1 MDKRTNR
8 DQIQN
13 ALNITLSDL
22 QDDPWLAQ
30 RVITEAKGAKKVK
43 KELSMALVV
52 TLVLIFAVAT
62 ALAVSTFA
70 GLFHL
75 KQSDVGAMRGCVST
89 GDALYL
95 MSSSGLC
102 RWTPGDDEPETLVSI
117 DELTAHGISFE
128 SLLYLEN
135 GTLGLVDVDHKKLW
149 RYQDGG
155 FTLLLDYANTE
166 MDFPALRWS
175 QAVFHNECLFLL
187 GQLDDETSGKLLYRA
202 NPRTGEV
209 EPLPIAEGYP
219 AELCAYESGK
229 LLALVT
235 NVQQRSESLLVLE
248 AATGAVSETLY
259 TAPIQNM
266 QGLAYGKSGLYAL
279 VGGVLSRWDG
289 AEWTGLNAAA
299 HSFLAQ
305 SFAVMDEGY
314 VSVSFDE
321 MQYLPFSSEDR
332 PPSLTIRGMMAI
344 DDADADF
351 QNINGAA
358 VTRYRDPALT
368 AQDVREAIEAGD
380 TTDLFLLRM
389 DADVIRLMDDGLAAP
404 LGSSDILNAD
414 TQTMTP
420 LIRDALLVHDIP
432 YAMAYLVTP
441 MVWQGDYAIPS
452 TYTELLVQV
461 NSGRISLA
469 YEGGESWTKMQY
481 ANALLE
487 GFISESA
494 RDNETIDFHTES
506 FANAL
511 LALNELI
518 LPSDQESVAT
528 KRVNPAKVLSLG
540 GDFPSDLPQR
550 GKRNYELSKEYAD
563 EPQWLLPPTV
573 VAKASSSVP
582 ARLTIYLLNKNAQNP
597 QAAIAY
603 LEYVATHRDPGD
615 EGLMKPDLAEPVLH
629 PAVQRELDEHREIF
643 GENTETSAPT
653 MVALDNYEAALRAVP
668 DSWAITGE
676 RLDIYRNTIL
686 PYLDLKLHP
695 LFSASA
701 RGNGGIYDL
710 LLQTVLDYVGG
721 NGTLAECLDRL
732 QNIASVQ

>member
-1 MDKRTNR
+1 MYKRENR
-8 DQIQN
+8 ELIQD
-13 ALNITLSDL
+13 ALNSALSGL

-30 RVITEAKGAKKVK
+30 RVIAEAKGAKKVK

-102 RWTPGDDEPETLVSI
+102 RWTPGNDEPETLVSI
-117 DELTAHGISFE
+117 NELTAHGISFE

-175 QAVFHNECLFLL
+175 QAVFHNERLFLL

-314 VSVSFDE
+314 VSVSFNE
-321 MQYLPFSSEDR
+321 MQYLPFASDADGNG
-332 PPSLTIRGMMAI
+332 LNIRGVMAI
-344 DDADADF
+344 DNADEAF
-351 QNINGAA
+351 QQLTG
-358 VTRYRDPALT
+358 VTVIRSRDPAMT
-368 AQDVREAIEAGD
+368 AQDVRTAIEAGD
-380 TTDLFLLRM
+380 TTDLFHMAL
-389 DADVIRLMDDGLAAP
+389 DADTLGLIADGLLVPLSASETLTEDAQGMTPVLREALMDHGTL
-404 LGSSDILNAD
+404 
-414 TQTMTP
+414 
-420 LIRDALLVHDIP
+420 
-432 YAMAYLVTP
+432 YAVPSIMLP
-441 MVWQGDYAIPS
+441 MVWQGERTIPDTYAALLSQAGSTFAIGWGSVWTKRDYAN
-452 TYTELLVQV
+452 TVLKT
-461 NSGRISLA
+461 
-469 YEGGESWTKMQY
+469 
-481 ANALLE
+481 
-487 GFISESA
+487 FISESA
-494 RDNETIDFHTES
+494 RDTGTVDFSADAFTDTLSALRDAELPP
-506 FANAL
+506 NADDASL
-511 LALNELI
+511 TALN
-518 LPSDQESVAT
+518 PTQT
-528 KRVNPAKVLSLG
+528 LSLSG
-540 GDFPSDLPQR
+540 ASPANLPDRGVRMVDDTSVYTDDL
-550 GKRNYELSKEYAD
+550 
-563 EPQWLLPPTV
+563 QWLLPPV
-573 VAKASSSVP
+573 VTPGARPIVP
-582 ARLTIYLLNKNAQNP
+582 VRVYVYLLSANAQNP
-597 QAAIAY
+597 DAAMGY
-603 LEYVATHRDPGD
+603 LNYIATHRQMSN
-615 EGLMKPDLAEPVLH
+615 EGLMKPESSEPTLHSAYWEELEQADDEARAAILA
-629 PAVQRELDEHREIF
+629 
-643 GENTETSAPT
+643 
-653 MVALDNYEAALRAVP
+653 MP
-668 DSWAITGE
+668 DSWAITQQ
-676 RLDIYRNTIL
+676 RLNV
-686 PYLDLKLHP
+686 YLDTFLPCLDMQMHP
-695 LFSASA
+695 LLSISSQ
-701 RGNGGIYDL
+701 RDGIYNQMLEIVMKYVEGD
-710 LLQTVLDYVGG
+710 TTLD
-721 NGTLAECLDRL
+721 ECLSEL
-732 QNIASVQ
+732 QQVSMGSS

>member
-1 MDKRTNR
+1 MYKRENR
-8 DQIQN
+8 ELIQD
-13 ALNITLSDL
+13 ALNSALSGL

-30 RVITEAKGAKKVK
+30 RVIAEAKGAKKVK
-43 KELSMALVV
+43 KELSMVLVV

-102 RWTPGDDEPETLVSI
+102 RWTPEDDEPETLVSI
-117 DELTAHGISFE
+117 NELTAHGISFE

-175 QAVFHNECLFLL
+175 QAVFHNERLFLL

-314 VSVSFDE
+314 VSVSFNE
-321 MQYLPFSSEDR
+321 MQYLPFASDADGNE
-332 PPSLTIRGMMAI
+332 LNIRGVMAI
-344 DDADADF
+344 DNADEAF
-351 QNINGAA
+351 QQLTG
-358 VTRYRDPALT
+358 VTVIRSRDPAMT
-368 AQDVREAIEAGD
+368 AQDVRTAIEAGD
-380 TTDLFLLRM
+380 TTDLFHMAL
-389 DADVIRLMDDGLAAP
+389 DADTLGLIADGLLAPLSASETLTEDAQGMTPVLREALMDHGTL
-404 LGSSDILNAD
+404 
-414 TQTMTP
+414 
-420 LIRDALLVHDIP
+420 
-432 YAMAYLVTP
+432 YAVPSIMLP
-441 MVWQGDYAIPS
+441 MVWQGERTIPDTYAALLSQAGSTFAIGWGSVWTKRDYAN
-452 TYTELLVQV
+452 TVLKT
-461 NSGRISLA
+461 
-469 YEGGESWTKMQY
+469 
-481 ANALLE
+481 
-487 GFISESA
+487 FISESA
-494 RDNETIDFHTES
+494 RDTGTVDFSADAFTDTLRALRDAELPP
-506 FANAL
+506 NADDASL
-511 LALNELI
+511 TALN
-518 LPSDQESVAT
+518 PTQT
-528 KRVNPAKVLSLG
+528 LSLSG
-540 GDFPSDLPQR
+540 ASPANLPDRGVRMVDDASVYTDDL
-550 GKRNYELSKEYAD
+550 
-563 EPQWLLPPTV
+563 QWLLPPV
-573 VAKASSSVP
+573 VTPGARPIVP
-582 ARLTIYLLNKNAQNP
+582 VRVYVYLLSANAQNP
-597 QAAIAY
+597 DAAMGY
-603 LEYVATHRDPGD
+603 LNYIATHRQMSN
-615 EGLMKPDLAEPVLH
+615 EGLMKPESSEPTLHSAYWEELEQADDVARAAILA
-629 PAVQRELDEHREIF
+629 
-643 GENTETSAPT
+643 
-653 MVALDNYEAALRAVP
+653 MP
-668 DSWAITGE
+668 DSWAITQQ
-676 RLDIYRNTIL
+676 RLDV
-686 PYLDLKLHP
+686 YLDTFLPCLDMQMHP
-695 LFSASA
+695 LLSISSQ
-701 RGNGGIYDL
+701 RDGIYNQMFEIVMKYVEGD
-710 LLQTVLDYVGG
+710 TTLD
-721 NGTLAECLDRL
+721 ECLSEL
-732 QNIASVQ
+732 QQVSMGSS

>member
-1 MDKRTNR
+1 M
-8 DQIQN
+8 
-13 ALNITLSDL
+13 
-22 QDDPWLAQ
+22 
-30 RVITEAKGAKKVK
+30 V
-43 KELSMALVV
+43 LVV

-102 RWTPGDDEPETLVSI
+102 RWTPEDDEPETLVSI
-117 DELTAHGISFE
+117 NELTAHGISFE

-175 QAVFHNECLFLL
+175 QAVFHNERLFLL

-209 EPLPIAEGYP
+209 EPLPIEEGYP

-314 VSVSFDE
+314 VSVSFNE
-321 MQYLPFSSEDR
+321 MQYLPFASDADGNE
-332 PPSLTIRGMMAI
+332 LNIRGVMAI
-344 DDADADF
+344 DNADEAF
-351 QNINGAA
+351 QQLTG
-358 VTRYRDPALT
+358 VTVIRSRDPAMT
-368 AQDVREAIEAGD
+368 AQDVRTAIEAGD
-380 TTDLFLLRM
+380 TTDLFHMAL
-389 DADVIRLMDDGLAAP
+389 DADTLGLIADGLLAPLSASETLTEDAQGMTPVLREALMDHGTL
-404 LGSSDILNAD
+404 
-414 TQTMTP
+414 
-420 LIRDALLVHDIP
+420 
-432 YAMAYLVTP
+432 YAVPSIMLP
-441 MVWQGDYAIPS
+441 MVWQGERTIPDTYAALLSQAGSTFAIGWGSVWTKRDYAN
-452 TYTELLVQV
+452 TVLKT
-461 NSGRISLA
+461 
-469 YEGGESWTKMQY
+469 
-481 ANALLE
+481 
-487 GFISESA
+487 FISESA
-494 RDNETIDFHTES
+494 RDTGTVDFSADAFTDTLRALRDAELPP
-506 FANAL
+506 NADDASL
-511 LALNELI
+511 TALN
-518 LPSDQESVAT
+518 PTQT
-528 KRVNPAKVLSLG
+528 LSLSG
-540 GDFPSDLPQR
+540 ASPANLPDRGVRMVDDASVYTDDL
-550 GKRNYELSKEYAD
+550 
-563 EPQWLLPPTV
+563 QWLLPPV
-573 VAKASSSVP
+573 VTPGARPIVP
-582 ARLTIYLLNKNAQNP
+582 VRVYVYLLSANAQNP
-597 QAAIAY
+597 DAAMGY
-603 LEYVATHRDPGD
+603 LNYIATHRQMSN
-615 EGLMKPDLAEPVLH
+615 EGLMKPESSEPTLHSAYWEELEQADDVARAEI
-629 PAVQRELDEHREIF
+629 LD
-643 GENTETSAPT
+643 
-653 MVALDNYEAALRAVP
+653 MP
-668 DSWAITGE
+668 DSWAITQQ
-676 RLDIYRNTIL
+676 RLDV
-686 PYLDLKLHP
+686 YLDTFLPCLDMQMHP
-695 LFSASA
+695 LLSISSQ
-701 RGNGGIYDL
+701 RGGIYNQMLEIVMKYVEGD
-710 LLQTVLDYVGG
+710 TTLD
-721 NGTLAECLDRL
+721 ECLSGL
-732 QNIASVQ
+732 QQVSMGSS

>member
-1 MDKRTNR
+1 MYKRKNR
-8 DQIQN
+8 ELIQD
-13 ALNITLSDL
+13 ALNSALSGL

-30 RVITEAKGAKKVK
+30 RVIAEAKGAKKVK

-102 RWTPGDDEPETLVSI
+102 RWTPGNDEPETLVSI
-117 DELTAHGISFE
+117 NELTAHGISFE

-149 RYQDGG
+149 CYQDGG

-175 QAVFHNECLFLL
+175 QAVFHNERLFLL

-202 NPRTGEV
+202 NPRTGEM

-314 VSVSFDE
+314 VSVSFNE
-321 MQYLPFSSEDR
+321 MQYLPFASDADGNG
-332 PPSLTIRGMMAI
+332 LNIRGVMAI
-344 DDADADF
+344 DNADEAF
-351 QNINGAA
+351 QQLTG
-358 VTRYRDPALT
+358 VTVIRSRDPAMT
-368 AQDVREAIEAGD
+368 AQDVRTAIEAGD
-380 TTDLFLLRM
+380 TTDLFHMAL
-389 DADVIRLMDDGLAAP
+389 DADTLGLIADGLLAPLSASETLTEDAQGMTPVLREALMDHGTL
-404 LGSSDILNAD
+404 
-414 TQTMTP
+414 
-420 LIRDALLVHDIP
+420 
-432 YAMAYLVTP
+432 YAVPSIMLP
-441 MVWQGDYAIPS
+441 MVWQGERTIPDTYAALLAQAGSTFAIGWGSVWTKRDYAN
-452 TYTELLVQV
+452 TVLKT
-461 NSGRISLA
+461 
-469 YEGGESWTKMQY
+469 
-481 ANALLE
+481 
-487 GFISESA
+487 FISESA
-494 RDNETIDFHTES
+494 RDTRTVDFSADAFTDTLRALRDAELPP
-506 FANAL
+506 NADDASL
-511 LALNELI
+511 TALN
-518 LPSDQESVAT
+518 PTQT
-528 KRVNPAKVLSLG
+528 LSLSG
-540 GDFPSDLPQR
+540 ASPANLPDRGVRMVDDASVYTDDL
-550 GKRNYELSKEYAD
+550 
-563 EPQWLLPPTV
+563 QWLLPPV
-573 VAKASSSVP
+573 VTPGARPIVP
-582 ARLTIYLLNKNAQNP
+582 VRVYVYLLSANAQNP
-597 QAAIAY
+597 DAAMGY
-603 LEYVATHRDPGD
+603 LNYIATHRQMSN
-615 EGLMKPDLAEPVLH
+615 EGLMKPESSEPTLHSAYWEELEQADDEARAAILA
-629 PAVQRELDEHREIF
+629 
-643 GENTETSAPT
+643 
-653 MVALDNYEAALRAVP
+653 MP
-668 DSWAITGE
+668 DSWAITQQ
-676 RLDIYRNTIL
+676 RLDV
-686 PYLDLKLHP
+686 YLDTFLPCLDMQMHP
-695 LFSASA
+695 LLSISSQ
-701 RGNGGIYDL
+701 RDGIYNQMLEIVMKYVEGD
-710 LLQTVLDYVGG
+710 TTLD
-721 NGTLAECLDRL
+721 ECLREL
-732 QNIASVQ
+732 QQVSMGSS

>member
-1 MDKRTNR
+1 MYKRKNR
-8 DQIQN
+8 ELIQD
-13 ALNITLSDL
+13 ALNSALSGL

-30 RVITEAKGAKKVK
+30 RVIAEAKGAKKVK

-102 RWTPGDDEPETLVSI
+102 RWTPGNDEPETLVSI
-117 DELTAHGISFE
+117 NELTAHGISFE

-149 RYQDGG
+149 CYQDGG

-175 QAVFHNECLFLL
+175 QAVFHNERLFLL

-202 NPRTGEV
+202 NPRTGEM

-314 VSVSFDE
+314 VSVSFNE
-321 MQYLPFSSEDR
+321 MQYLPFASDADGNG
-332 PPSLTIRGMMAI
+332 LNIRGVMAI
-344 DDADADF
+344 DNADEAF
-351 QNINGAA
+351 QQLTG
-358 VTRYRDPALT
+358 VTVIRSRDPAMT
-368 AQDVREAIEAGD
+368 AQDVRTAIEAGD
-380 TTDLFLLRM
+380 TTDLFHMAL
-389 DADVIRLMDDGLAAP
+389 DADTLGLIADGLLAPLSASETLTEDAQGMTPVLREALMDHGTL
-404 LGSSDILNAD
+404 
-414 TQTMTP
+414 
-420 LIRDALLVHDIP
+420 
-432 YAMAYLVTP
+432 YAVPSIMLP
-441 MVWQGDYAIPS
+441 MVWQGERTIPDTYAALLAQAGSTFAIGWGSVWTKRDYAN
-452 TYTELLVQV
+452 TVLKT
-461 NSGRISLA
+461 
-469 YEGGESWTKMQY
+469 
-481 ANALLE
+481 
-487 GFISESA
+487 FISESA
-494 RDNETIDFHTES
+494 RDTRTVDFSADAFTDTLRALRDAELPP
-506 FANAL
+506 NADDASL
-511 LALNELI
+511 TALN
-518 LPSDQESVAT
+518 PTQT
-528 KRVNPAKVLSLG
+528 LSLSG
-540 GDFPSDLPQR
+540 ASPANLPDRGVRMVDDASVYTDDL
-550 GKRNYELSKEYAD
+550 
-563 EPQWLLPPTV
+563 QWLLPPV
-573 VAKASSSVP
+573 VTPGARPIVP
-582 ARLTIYLLNKNAQNP
+582 VRVYVYLLSANAQNP
-597 QAAIAY
+597 DAAMGY
-603 LEYVATHRDPGD
+603 LNYIATHRQMSN
-615 EGLMKPDLAEPVLH
+615 EGLMKPESSEPTLHSAYWEELEQADDEARAAILA
-629 PAVQRELDEHREIF
+629 
-643 GENTETSAPT
+643 
-653 MVALDNYEAALRAVP
+653 MP
-668 DSWAITGE
+668 DSWAITQQ
-676 RLDIYRNTIL
+676 RLDV
-686 PYLDLKLHP
+686 YLDTFLPCLDMQMHP
-695 LFSASA
+695 LLSISSQ
-701 RGNGGIYDL
+701 RDGIYNQMLEIVMKYVEGD
-710 LLQTVLDYVGG
+710 TTLD
-721 NGTLAECLDRL
+721 ECLSEL
-732 QNIASVQ
+732 QQVSMGSS